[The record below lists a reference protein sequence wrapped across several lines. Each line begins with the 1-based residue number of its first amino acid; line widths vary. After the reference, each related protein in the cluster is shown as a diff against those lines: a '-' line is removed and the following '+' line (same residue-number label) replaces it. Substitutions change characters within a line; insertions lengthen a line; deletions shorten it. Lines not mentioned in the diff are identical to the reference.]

1 MNLVIELLIVV
12 MLLGPAQGLDIYD
25 SSEYSVD
32 HNALSFISTNSSNLS
47 PIYITPILENAKEE
61 TTGNGSRFSG
71 SFKFLFANN
80 SDNLDYK
87 ILNNFKQI
95 NITLNLKNRTNIS
108 TWTLNAQIVQPA
120 YPNSDR
126 INLNYSQYP
135 NLTVWN
141 SNKMDEP
148 KFTNSRSKPKA
159 IVHKGESIQA
169 AVDAATVGDIIE
181 INSGTYDEG
190 LLINKCLTIRGVDV
204 GDGLPIIDANGL
216 GNAIEISADQV
227 ILEGIA
233 VTNSSK
239 YGMNPGAGIL
249 LSYSNNCSIEGIIS
263 YNNYYG
269 INLEDSSNSTIFRS
283 NISDSECGVRIYYSN
298 NNTLEKSVVK
308 KTINPLDIVS
318 SEGNLIQDNIFRNNS
333 NKVKTSNENKII
345 NNKEFF
351 AEGGNAS
358 IEGVVLDAE
367 PTSPQLQTS
376 DYEEQQSHKSSD
388 SDGDSGGWVP
398 YVAPADKGEEY
409 ENFAQKAA
417 GTLIFNPPKNMT
429 NGTDEWIDAR
439 IGLENTTRLVQ
450 GLLGKGDVQFRNISA
465 ATNMTYIVKLEADNG
480 FKILAK
486 RPEAQILGTDPAV
499 WLWLVTPLNGGNH
512 TLILSVD
519 LQLEKPPYNCRCVN
533 VTYWPVT
540 VKVLEP
546 NQQQQLTGIMRS
558 SYSLIAGSIAFMAS
572 LFSLILLIRQL
583 KKGKE

>member
-1 MNLVIELLIVV
+1 MSLLIELLIVI
-12 MLLGPAQGLDIYD
+12 MLLGPAQSLDIYD

-32 HNALSFISTNSSNLS
+32 HNALSLISVNSSNLS
-47 PIYITPILENAKEE
+47 PIHITRILENAREE
-61 TTGNGSRFSG
+61 TAGKRSRFSG
-71 SFKFLFANN
+71 SSKFLFVNN
-80 SDNLDYK
+80 SGNVDYK
-87 ILNNFKQI
+87 SLNNFKQT
-95 NITLNLKNRTNIS
+95 NIALNLKNRTNIS

-126 INLNYSQYP
+126 INPNYSRYS
-135 NLTVWN
+135 NLTVWK
-141 SNKMDEP
+141 SNKMDEI
-148 KFTNSRSKPKA
+148 KFTNPRSKPKA

-169 AVDAATVGDIIE
+169 AVDAAIVGNIIE

-190 LLINKCLTIRGVDV
+190 LLINKSLTIRGVDV
-204 GDGLPIIDANGL
+204 GGGLPIIDANGL

-233 VTNSSK
+233 VTNTSR
-239 YGMNPGAGIL
+239 YGRNPGAGVL
-249 LSYSNNCSIEGIIS
+249 LSYSNNCSIEGIVS

-269 INLEDSSNSTIFRS
+269 ISLEDSSNNTISRN
-283 NISDSECGVRIYYSN
+283 NISDSEYGVRIYYSN
-298 NNTLEKSVVK
+298 NNTLEKSVVE
-308 KTINPLDIVS
+308 KTINPLKIVS
-318 SEGNLIQDNIFRNNS
+318 SEDNLIQGNIFRDNS
-333 NKVKTSNENKII
+333 NEVKTSDKNKII

-351 AEGGNAS
+351 VEDDNAS
-358 IEGVVLDAE
+358 IKGVIPHAE
-367 PTSPQLQTS
+367 PTPPQLPTI

-388 SDGDSGGWVP
+388 SDGDGGKWVP

-417 GTLIFNPPKNMT
+417 GTLVFDPPKNMT

-450 GLLGKGDVQFRNISA
+450 GLLGKGDVQFRNISV
-465 ATNMTYIVKLEADNG
+465 ATNMTYIVKLEGDSG
-480 FKILAK
+480 FKISAK

-499 WLWLVTPLNGGNH
+499 WLWLVTPVKGGNH

-519 LQLEKPPYNCRCVN
+519 LQLEKPPYSCRCVN

-546 NQQQQLTGIMRS
+546 SHQQWLTGAMRS
-558 SYSLIAGSIAFMAS
+558 SYSMIAGGVAFMAS
-572 LFSLILLIRQL
+572 LFSLIVLFRQL
-583 KKGKE
+583 KKKG